1 MGCLR
6 KTNIEGDCLEKKLEQ
21 FVDLKGEGVGL
32 GRKDGGGTL
41 CTLCLLFMYT
51 FSTFF
56 CFSLTKM
63 CFSLFHF
70 SLLQKNMNQSKT
82 RIGDQK
88 LSVELYV

>member
-32 GRKDGGGTL
+32 SRKDGGGTL

-56 CFSLTKM
+56 LFFINKNVFFS
-63 CFSLFHF
+63 FSFF
-70 SLLQKNMNQSKT
+70 SFAKEYEPVKNQN
-82 RIGDQK
+82 R
-88 LSVELYV
+88 